1 MIEELAELEPFRRE
15 VREWCAATVPPNW
28 REEQRGADHDR
39 YAEFGRW
46 WGAQL
51 RAAGWFAPHWPEE
64 WGGGFTIAEQVVL
77 AEELARG
84 DAPRNGLYQVSLY
97 NAAPAIIH
105 LGSDE
110 QKQKWL
116 PGMLDGQV
124 WCQGFSEPNAGS
136 DLAGLQTRAV
146 REGDHY
152 VVTGQKVWT
161 SLATEAD
168 RCILLARTDP
178 DAPKHKGISYLIL
191 DMHAPG
197 VDVRPLRQATGASEF
212 CELFLDEVV
221 VPVEDRIGEENGGW
235 NVAQTS
241 LASERAVVILE
252 LSERLR
258 RNGVEAVI
266 AESAQWLL
274 EGGGGAADDV
284 AVRETF
290 GARYAE
296 ALVVRRLINDMI
308 ADIIRGGDVG
318 GTPSVIKLMYTELLQ
333 GLMRDATDRQGLGAQ
348 VDRPLLLPAGWETG
362 SWMTDYVNSY
372 GWTIAGGSNEIMRN
386 VIGERVLGLPR

>member
-1 MIEELAELEPFRRE
+1 VIEELAALEPFRQE
-15 VREWCAATVPPNW
+15 VRAWCAAHVPTNW
-28 REEQRGADHDR
+28 REEQQGGEHDR

-46 WGAQL
+46 WGSEL

-64 WGGGFTIAEQVVL
+64 WGGGFSVAEQVVL

-110 QKQKWL
+110 QRQRWL

-146 REGDHY
+146 REGDRY

-168 RCILLARTDP
+168 WCILLARTDP

-191 DMHAPG
+191 DMHSPG

-221 VPVEDRIGEENGGW
+221 VPVEHRIGEENGGW

-241 LASERAVVILE
+241 LDSERAVVILE

-258 RNGVEAVI
+258 RNGLEAVI

-274 EGGGGAADDV
+274 EGGGRAGDDA

-296 ALVVRRLINDMI
+296 ALVLRRLINDMI
-308 ADIIRGGDVG
+308 ADIILGGDVG

-333 GLMRDATDRQGLGAQ
+333 GLMRDATDRQGLAAH
-348 VDRPLLLPAGWETG
+348 VDRPLLLSAGWETG
-362 SWMTDYVNSY
+362 SWMMDYVNSY
-372 GWTIAGGSNEIMRN
+372 CWTIAGGSNEIMRN